1 MGYEVEE
8 LAAALKRARE
18 TKGLSQRDLSARAGV
33 PQSHISKIETSGVD
47 LRISSLASIANAL
60 DLEIALV
67 PRKAVPA
74 VKSISRSIDVVPQ
87 TLPNVAKQMAQ
98 IAKQLEGI
106 RALNI
111 DMSAVSNVQRQFKEM
126 RQFQN
131 LIPDTSAL
139 QNIREAM
146 KAVTESDGI
155 KALQEA
161 GRQMAEIRNK
171 LAHQPHID
179 IKPGNL
185 PRAAYQ
191 LDGDDDG

>member
-8 LAAALKRARE
+8 FSVMLKRARE
-18 TKGLSQRDLSARAGV
+18 MKGLSQRDLSARSGV

-47 LRISSLASIANAL
+47 LRISSLVSIANAL

-74 VKSISRSIDVVPQ
+74 VKSISRSVGIAPQ

-98 IAKQLEGI
+98 IAKQLEGA

-111 DMSAVSNVQRQFKEM
+111 DMSALSDVQRQFREM

-131 LIPDTSAL
+131 LIQDIGAL
-139 QNIREAM
+139 RHIRKAM
-146 KAVTESDGI
+146 QAATGSDGI
-155 KALQEA
+155 AALQEA
-161 GRQMAEIRNK
+161 GRQMASVRNT
-171 LAHQPHID
+171 LAHID
-179 IKPGNL
+179 IKPNNL
-185 PRAAYQ
+185 PRAAYH